1 MVSIHDLKHIKLA
14 YDVSIQHIFI
24 TWKTLQNVVFLIMF
38 SCAGVCKGWHLYA
51 GL

>member
-1 MVSIHDLKHIKLA
+1 MVSIRDLKHIKLA
-14 YDVSIQHIFI
+14 YDVSIQNILS
-24 TWKTLQNVVFLIMF
+24 TWKTLQKVVLLIMF